1 MTDPTTTGPD
11 VVASDATTTAPATA
25 TAPGVSGP
33 GLPAPAATIQ
43 TLDTPDGPFTVLE
56 DAEGH
61 VLASG
66 WTDDSA
72 RLLARLAD
80 RHRPRRL
87 TDGRVRAA
95 EAVEAFYAG
104 EVEAAMRVP
113 VRQHGTEL
121 FTEGWRQL
129 RAIPAGTV
137 LTYTELAAAMGRPEA
152 VRAAASVCARNAP
165 ALFVPCHRVLRSDG
179 TLGGFAWGLDV
190 KRSLLERES
199 VGVTALV

>member
-1 MTDPTTTGPD
+1 MTDPTMSEPTMSEPTM
-11 VVASDATTTAPATA
+11 SDPTTTD
-25 TAPGVSGP
+25 
-33 GLPAPAATIQ
+33 PAATLPAATVQ

-72 RLLARLAD
+72 RLLARLAE

-87 TDGRVRAA
+87 TDGRVRSAD
-95 EAVEAFYAG
+95 AVEAFYAG

-121 FTEGWRQL
+121 FAEGWRQL

-137 LTYTELAAAMGRPEA
+137 LTYTELAAAMGRPDA

-179 TLGGFAWGLDV
+179 SLGGFAWGLDV